1 MGSIKFSPNRR
12 YTRLDARI
20 TENEGAFT
28 VSVRLLNHRKKGEGA
43 WGEEIASSIDIA
55 TAMIDSIAEQFGI
68 GQKGISVKII
78 MENFKEGT
86 FH

>member
-20 TENEGAFT
+20 TENEGAFR
-28 VSVRLLNHRKKGEGA
+28 VSVRLLNHRKKGQGA
-43 WGEEIASSIDIA
+43 SGEEIASSINIA
-55 TAMIDSIAEQFGI
+55 TAMIDSIRAIWYWAEGHLRQNYHGEF
-68 GQKGISVKII
+68 Q
-78 MENFKEGT
+78 EGT

>member
-1 MGSIKFSPNRR
+1 M
-12 YTRLDARI
+12 
-20 TENEGAFT
+20 
-28 VSVRLLNHRKKGEGA
+28 LNHRKKGEGA

>member
-1 MGSIKFSPNRR
+1 MGCIKFSPNRR
-12 YTRLDARI
+12 YTRLDAR
-20 TENEGAFT
+20 
-28 VSVRLLNHRKKGEGA
+28 
-43 WGEEIASSIDIA
+43 
-55 TAMIDSIAEQFGI
+55 IDSIAEQFGI

>member
-28 VSVRLLNHRKKGEGA
+28 VSVRLLNHRKKGQGA
-43 WGEEIASSIDIA
+43 SGEEIASSINIA
-55 TAMIDSIAEQFGI
+55 TAMINSIAEQFGI